1 MQVTRLQFGVYSN
14 QQPFCLYLFPLVA
27 TALDTNSST
36 PTQPIYQPFYR
47 LRDIDAIFFNASV
60 GYIYDSGHIP
70 QVYFDTPGYC
80 FYERSGDVYL
90 SSRALNETALRMGNM
105 LLAEFCKLSRDE
117 IRAGAADRLL
127 KKAKVPII
135 KSLYVEAEFEFVAID
150 SRTWTSMR
158 MHATQQQQQPPPPSP
173 SNTNTDQ
180 PVNNRKRSQGGR
192 MSIADVLDN
201 DNTDDRYET
210 RITSPANRIEFNAP
224 APIVKQEPSPANST
238 PSSPDQTLRSSR
250 SSSPV
255 SAFDTSVTDDDNSRR
270 KRRRVIPSTI
280 TKTTNNPEVMEHVRN
295 NIKLKQQKSVG
306 EVRQNRLMQESIV
319 DRRHSVAVAGYNAHS
334 NSNLSAAWDP
344 NRHVLTKRHSLSQHR
359 VNRNSKNLSLYSPP
373 RVNRT
378 MSASGSSD
386 NNSPIHTSMT
396 AGHRASVSG
405 YPPQPAFSSA
415 CRQSNQSQTDH
426 PASRSASIHGLI
438 SSDCHN
444 ATRPV
449 PSIQVTPSSTPRAP
463 SSTLPHPESSTNNS
477 PVPSSNRSKDSFM
490 QVFDTFYDAVADTHS
505 LKTTLEEQIRKT
517 SALLQTLQSSGLMIE
532 SLVRGQVREMQREVI
547 DDLTSIEKRVARV
560 EERMNCVASSP
571 PLDCDRRLSDI
582 STVSSDSGYSG
593 SSKTMSPRTP
603 EAFSR
608 RVSEDVQKKD
618 YENVL
623 TQLKVRLESLERRM
637 SVA

>member
-27 TALDTNSST
+27 TSLDTNSS

-70 QVYFDTPGYC
+70 HVYFDTPGYC

-150 SRTWTSMR
+150 SRT
-158 MHATQQQQQPPPPSP
+158 
-173 SNTNTDQ
+173 
-180 PVNNRKRSQGGR
+180 RKRSQGGR
-192 MSIADVLDN
+192 ISIADVLDN
-201 DNTDDRYET
+201 DDANDRYET
-210 RITSPANRIEFNAP
+210 RIASPTSRIEFNA

-238 PSSPDQTLRSSR
+238 PSSPDQTLRSTR

-255 SAFDTSVTDDDNSRR
+255 SSVTDDDNSRR
-270 KRRRVIPSTI
+270 KRRRVIPSAI
-280 TKTTNNPEVMEHVRN
+280 TKTTNNPEAMERVRN
-295 NIKLKQQKSVG
+295 NLKLKQQKSVG

-334 NSNLSAAWDP
+334 SSNFPAAWDP
-344 NRHVLTKRHSLSQHR
+344 NRHLNTKRHSISQHR

-373 RVNRT
+373 RVNRSA
-378 MSASGSSD
+378 SASGSSD

-405 YPPQPAFSSA
+405 YPSQSAFSSA
-415 CRQSNQSQTDH
+415 CRQSNQSQTVH

-444 ATRPV
+444 ASRPV
-449 PSIQVTPSSTPRAP
+449 PNIQVTPSTAPHAP
-463 SSTLPHPESSTNNS
+463 SSTLPRRESLASNS
-477 PVPSSNRSKDSFM
+477 PAPSSDRSKDSFI

-505 LKTTLEEQIRKT
+505 LKNTLEEQIRKT

-547 DDLTSIEKRVARV
+547 SDLTSIEKRVARV
-560 EERMNCVASSP
+560 EERMNCVTSSP
-571 PLDCDRRLSDI
+571 PLDCDRRLSEI

-593 SSKTMSPRTP
+593 SSKSAMSPRTP

-608 RVSEDVQKKD
+608 RESQDVPKKD

-623 TQLKVRLESLERRM
+623 TQLKARLESLERRM